1 MEYQKKTIEL
11 LKQGYTINDIAEY
24 LKINNFETNSL
35 SSVEKYIRKLKKE
48 YQAKTMFQLGFLISN
63 NSKND

>member
-35 SSVEKYIRKLKKE
+35 SSVEKYIRKFKKE